1 MRKTLAIVLS
11 ALMLMTAC
19 CFALPVSAAEGT
31 PINNAEEFA
40 AMTADGTYY
49 LNADITINATYEA
62 PFYGTFDGNGKTVTV
77 SVPMFAD
84 FNGTIKNLNIK
95 GNITAT
101 SSAAPVAIKSTDGLY
116 AENITNDASVSVM
129 GTVNY
134 TVAAGIVGEDEGIQ
148 KISEY
153 KNCVNNGDIYCDGV
167 YETDPANAKPRAAGI
182 VAIATNVIF
191 TNCVNNGDITCIGNT
206 CMAAGISARLIEQ
219 VAANTAE
226 AYYCVN
232 TGKIVAEDKSEQIR
246 GNDAGGIFGYVGGKN
261 NLGFYRIYGCV
272 NTGDIHGNYRVGSM
286 SSYTYAS
293 GANAFMDIE
302 FCVNTG
308 DIYYGYPLVD
318 GAEKAAYGSHFIGYT
333 NSPYTTIKYN
343 ISTGKVM
350 LAEGR
355 VSSFHAFVG
364 LSSADATMYDITDNY
379 ILTGGMDGYTHY
391 TYAGDAEKYGHN
403 RLEVSYGEQNNAWT
417 IVTAEDLASG
427 KIAVALNEAG
437 QGYEGYYF
445 YQTLGTDA
453 VPTPFDTSKWVVDN
467 GGTYANG
474 EKPVEVVTTPEPIV
488 TTPEPDDDVTTPE
501 PDDDV
506 TTPAPDDQPTETTP
520 ATQTPADTTPAPK
533 DPEKKG
539 CGSVV
544 ALSVLACMIPAA
556 VVICKK
562 KRD

>member
-31 PINNAEEFA
+31 PINTAEEFA

-116 AENITNDASVSVM
+116 AENIVNDASVSVM

-134 TVAAGIVGEDEGIQ
+134 TVAGGIVGEDEGIQ

-191 TNCVNNGDITCIGNT
+191 TNCVNNGDITCIGDT

-232 TGKIVAEDKSEQIR
+232 NGKIVAEDKSEQIR

-272 NTGDIHGNYRVGSM
+272 NNGEVRSNYRVGSM
-286 SSYTYAS
+286 ASYVYAS

-308 DIYYGYPLVD
+308 DIYYGYPLID
-318 GAEKAAYGSHFIGYT
+318 GAEKACYGSHFIGYT

-343 ISTGKVM
+343 ISTGKVILNDFASHM
-350 LAEGR
+350 
-355 VSSFHAFVG
+355 SFKTFVG

-379 ILTGGMDGYTHY
+379 ILTGGMDGFTHY

-403 RLEVSYGEQNNAWT
+403 RLETSYGEQNNAWT

-427 KIAVALNEAG
+427 KVAVALNEAG

-474 EKPVEVVTTPEPIV
+474 EKPAE
-488 TTPEPDDDVTTPE
+488 
-501 PDDDV
+501 
-506 TTPAPDDQPTETTP
+506 TTPAPIETTP
-520 ATQTPADTTPAPK
+520 APTVDDKPAK
-533 DPEKKG
+533 SG